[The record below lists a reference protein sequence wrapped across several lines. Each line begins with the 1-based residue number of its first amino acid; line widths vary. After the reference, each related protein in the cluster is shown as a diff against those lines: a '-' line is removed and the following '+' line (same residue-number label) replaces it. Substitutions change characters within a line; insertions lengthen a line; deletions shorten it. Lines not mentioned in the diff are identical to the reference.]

1 MSPAIHQEDAR
12 TAAHGGLRFVC
23 VVVLLGTTVTT
34 ASRGRADDSGDGWR
48 VMIPSGQSVQLEQ
61 QQFARDNDDETLQ
74 LRFGSPADFQQVRVV
89 SIRQPA
95 TVVDEFKATVRL
107 NSTQTGLRLALRLV
121 LPHQEDPRTGRP
133 LTGLVEGDTY
143 RKAETWQMLS
153 VAGTRSAVE
162 SEVTRLRA
170 ALHQSNL
177 DFADAYFDA
186 CVLVAE
192 VHSGTT
198 FIEIGSSAYGPIVA
212 PRAGVVV
219 EGLSIPVGANVSER
233 RVRIERDR
241 ILVDGVTTFPIFMP
255 DHGESTQTLQQL
267 GVNAVWIP
275 DVNNV
280 KRMQSLNGIQMVVIA
295 TPPHPQFDPA
305 DFRTPLQGLPPLD
318 QMHPDPDIW
327 LLGTRVGT
335 EQQPHLLAWARAI
348 RTADRIMRR
357 PLMAD
362 VLAAE
367 GVASRQIDIVG
378 ISQTL
383 PGGTTTFG
391 ESRNKSYLRLNSSA
405 QLTLPWEWIHV
416 EPSGDLAAWR
426 SSVGAEPVFVEPEQV
441 MMQVTAALSAGA
453 RGIGFWKTQSLELD
467 SPAQRETAR
476 TIELANLYIDILEP
490 MLASSRVH
498 GHIAMTL
505 KGGAKDADSKNNS
518 WINAAVGTSL
528 SSPGYSRIPEVPD
541 AALLNGSGPSLILA
555 GFWDRASHFVPQGLY
570 AKSAELTVT
579 AGETASAWQ
588 IFATGVTGLRRQPTA
603 GGLALTISDF
613 DQIATVL
620 ISSDQ
625 EQQKQLE
632 ARVHSH
638 ARRAGQLFIELAE
651 LKLVRVQATCRKID
665 SLTSIDGP
673 TVQLFEQ
680 AQSQIE
686 LAHQAQTRRDFRAAE
701 RYARR
706 SMRSVRTVQNQ
717 YWDAALRGLPTP
729 AASPH
734 TINFAAL
741 PDHWQMLRRIETNQT
756 SGNLI
761 PSGDFDSLRLLTES
775 SWEPVPP
782 QPVTYH
788 SSADIVTE
796 NRGPNQVLR
805 LRAWKRSSE
814 VTMVHGR
821 PTLLIQAPEI
831 IAQRGDIFEIQG
843 KVRLGQGVQSANDA
857 PFLVFD
863 SDLGPEFAVRPQL
876 EPSWRRFRILREAS
890 KTGPLRIWLALTG
903 SAEVFVD
910 NFSVVQRARLPSA
923 ETLPKFGETE
933 QPTGSQPHRGSR
945 VQGAGYSIQSFP

>member
-1 MSPAIHQEDAR
+1 MSPAAQQEEAR
-12 TAAHGGLRFVC
+12 PGTHRDLWFFSVPMLFLAIVALSSAC
-23 VVVLLGTTVTT
+23 V
-34 ASRGRADDSGDGWR
+34 ADDSVADWR
-48 VMIPSGQSVQLEQ
+48 VIIPTGQSVQLEQ
-61 QQFARDNDDETLQ
+61 QQSSTESGKQ
-74 LRFGSPADFQQVRVV
+74 VLRMQFGSPADFQQARIV
-89 SIRQPA
+89 SVHQPA

-107 NSTQTGLRLALRLV
+107 NSTQSGLHLALRLV

-133 LTGLVEGDTY
+133 LTGLVTGDTY
-143 RKAETWQMLS
+143 KKAETWETLS
-153 VAGTRSAVE
+153 VAGSRSAVE
-162 SEVTRLRA
+162 SEVRRLRA
-170 ALHQSNL
+170 ALHQSNVN
-177 DFADAYFDA
+177 FSDAYFDA

-192 VHSGTT
+192 VHAGTT
-198 FIEIGSSAYGPIVA
+198 YIDIGSSTYGPVVA

-219 EGLSIPVGANVSER
+219 RDPFIPLPSHKTER

-241 ILVDGVTTFPIFMP
+241 ILVDGAPTFPIFIP
-255 DHGESTQTLQQL
+255 DHGESPETLQRL
-267 GVNAVWIP
+267 GVNAVWVP
-275 DVNNV
+275 DLHNV
-280 KRMQSLNGIQMVVIA
+280 ERMRSMKNMQMMVVA

-305 DFRTPLQGLPPLD
+305 DFETPLQGLPPLD
-318 QMHPDPDIW
+318 QMHPGPDIW

-348 RTADRIMRR
+348 RTADRMLRR

-416 EPSGDLAAWR
+416 EPSSDLADWR
-426 SSVGAEPVFVEPEQV
+426 NAVGAEPVVVEPEQI
-441 MMQVTAALSAGA
+441 MMQVVAALSAGS
-453 RGIGFWKTQSLELD
+453 RGIGFWKTRLLDLD

-476 TIELANLYIDILEP
+476 AIELANLYVDILSP
-490 MLASSRVH
+490 LLASSRVH

-505 KGGAKDADSKNNS
+505 SGNGSGSGVKSNS
-518 WINAAVGTSL
+518 WINAATGTA
-528 SSPGYSRIPEVPD
+528 SSGPGYSQIPEVPD

-555 GFWDRASHFVPQGLY
+555 GFWDRASHFVPQELY
-570 AKSAELTVT
+570 AKSAALTVA

-588 IFATGVTGLRRQPTA
+588 VFATGVTGLRRQPTA

-613 DQIATVL
+613 DQMATIL

-625 EQQKQLE
+625 EQQKELE

-651 LKLVRVQATCRKID
+651 LKLARVQATCRKID
-665 SLTSIDGP
+665 SLTSIDDSTIP
-673 TVQLFEQ
+673 LFEQ
-680 AQSQIE
+680 AQRQIE
-686 LAHQAQTRRDFRAAE
+686 MARQAQPRRDFRAAE

-706 SMRSVRTVQNQ
+706 SMYSVRIVQNR
-717 YWDAALRGLPTP
+717 YWNAALSGLPTP
-729 AASPH
+729 TASPH

-741 PDHWQMLRRIETNQT
+741 PDHWQMLRRMETNRT
-756 SGNLI
+756 SENLV

-775 SWEPVPP
+775 LWEPVPP
-782 QPVTYH
+782 QPETYH

-805 LRAWKRSSE
+805 MRAWKRTSE
-814 VTMVHGR
+814 VSMIPGQ
-821 PTLLIQAPEI
+821 PTLLVQAPEI
-831 IAQRGDIFEIQG
+831 IAQRGDVYEIRG
-843 KVRLGQGVQSANDA
+843 KVRIGQGVQSVNDA
-857 PFLVFD
+857 PFLIFD

-876 EPSWRRFRILREAS
+876 KPSWRTFRIFREAA

-903 SAEVFVD
+903 SAEVFID
-910 NFSVVQRARLPSA
+910 DFSVVHRARLASA
-923 ETLPKFGETE
+923 ETLPKFGETV
-933 QPTGSQPHRGSR
+933 PSAGSGARRGSR